1 MTTKQPRLTKLERI
15 WPPPIGC
22 PVCQSWGGTVLADA
36 AGRRSR
42 PDACPDCGRRVPAR
56 QTLLIV
62 GVDLA
67 GI

>member
-1 MTTKQPRLTKLERI
+1 MTTEHPRLAKLERI
-15 WPPPIGC
+15 WSPPIGG
-22 PVCQSWGGTVLADA
+22 PVCRSWGGTVLADA
-36 AGRRSR
+36 AGRRSQ
-42 PDACPDCGRRVPAR
+42 PDAGPDCGRRVPAR